1 MDPQQFLTELDSELR
16 SVIGTLLGTAPA
28 THDVTATDDSGR
40 VSVTLRPDRTLA
52 KVQVAANWEEEIES
66 PALAATIVEVT
77 GTAQGLVM
85 GVGDPDS
92 GQEVDPQDVEEAR
105 EALLREKQAE
115 LLAPMSAAQ
124 LQKQIDDL
132 PALMDQLD
140 AQLDDAIRRTAKKPD
155 DQLPQPASGL
165 DDEEALGDVVES
177 ENRMVAVQLFAG
189 QVADVRIK
197 ESWLAGRSGLAVTE
211 CFDQIIDRINERS

>member
-28 THDVTATDDSGR
+28 THDVTATDESGR

-66 PALAATIVEVT
+66 PALAATIVEVA

-105 EALLREKQAE
+105 EALLLEKQAE

-132 PALMDQLD
+132 PALMDRLD
-140 AQLDDAIRRTAKKPD
+140 AQLDDAIRRTAKQPD
-155 DQLPQPASGL
+155 DQLPQPTSGR
-165 DDEEALGDVVES
+165 DDEDSLGDIVES
-177 ENRMVAVQLFAG
+177 ENKMVSVQLFGG

-197 ESWLAGRSGLAVTE
+197 ESWLVGRSGLAVTE
-211 CFDQIIDRINERS
+211 CFDQIIARINERS